1 MTDDK
6 AILVDTN
13 VLLSATAPLR
23 PLHRAALAVL
33 NDWPNQGVILVTTSQ
48 VLREYLVVA
57 TRPAEVN
64 GLGLGV
70 DDALSNVAAFR
81 GRMRLLTDSESA
93 WDRLRSLI
101 ATHGCMGKQIH
112 DANVVATALSFG
124 VTRLVTANL
133 GDFARF
139 SGDLEVIDLATADHV
154 QL

>member
-23 PLHRAALAVL
+23 PLHRAALTVL
-33 NDWPNQGVILVTTSQ
+33 NDWPNQGMVLATTSQ
-48 VLREYLVVA
+48 VLREYLVVE

-81 GRMRLLTDSESA
+81 GRMRSPPSLLA
-93 WDRLRSLI
+93 CR
-101 ATHGCMGKQIH
+101 
-112 DANVVATALSFG
+112 
-124 VTRLVTANL
+124 TRMEYSPERKYDPEEETGRRA
-133 GDFARF
+133 
-139 SGDLEVIDLATADHV
+139 
-154 QL
+154 Q